1 MAVSWEFFS
10 GRRSVTLREILEA
23 ENITCYEELFLKL
36 KHMGVVAPP
45 EKSVAWMFN
54 EKADKIKIPNDPSA
68 TMDDLVEAKKEIDE
82 IIADG
87 DPDALVPE
95 LHLPAQ
101 PGINKA
107 AVPGSKAAQSKTAAP
122 RKRRSARKP
131 SKVKAK

>member
-36 KHMGVVAPP
+36 KHMGVEAPP
-45 EKSVAWMFN
+45 ESSVKWMFN
-54 EKADKIKIPNDPSA
+54 DKSDKIKFPTKENA
-68 TMDDLVEAKKEIDE
+68 TMDEILEAKKEIDE

-87 DPDALVPE
+87 DPEAAIPE
-95 LHLPAQ
+95 LHIPAR
-101 PGINKA
+101 PGLNKA
-107 AVPGSKAAQSKTAAP
+107 AVPGSKGSKKPAP

-131 SKVKAK
+131 KVKTETK